1 MVHGGWVALQQ
12 HRAGKKKCPLETP
25 YFQHMKADGP
35 KQRNQLHKAID
46 HKVKWHGCQ
55 GTYCVQIYP
64 WSDPPVTKAGRSSKL
79 IWPPISRGLL
89 GCIGCGMQEE
99 MPKQP

>member
-1 MVHGGWVALQQ
+1 MVASVVGCRKRCPSSHSVVHGGWVAMQQ

-55 GTYCVQIYP
+55 GTYCVQI
-64 WSDPPVTKAGRSSKL
+64 
-79 IWPPISRGLL
+79 
-89 GCIGCGMQEE
+89 
-99 MPKQP
+99 